1 MASKQ
6 STVDFLVEQVSQAGI
21 IRARKMF
28 GEYGLYCDE
37 KLVGLVCDDQLF
49 LKPTE
54 AGRAYSGDF
63 VFVEKP
69 PYPGAKPYLLVAP
82 DLWDEREWLAG
93 LVRATATELPL
104 PKPKLNSKSKAKP
117 KKSDKS

>member
-6 STVDFLVEQVSQAGI
+6 STVDFLVEQLSQAGI

-54 AGRAYSGDF
+54 AGRAYSGEF

-69 PYPGAKPYLLVAP
+69 PYPGAKPYLAIAP

-104 PKPKLNSKSKAKP
+104 PKLNSKSKAKP
-117 KKSDKS
+117 KKTKSQ